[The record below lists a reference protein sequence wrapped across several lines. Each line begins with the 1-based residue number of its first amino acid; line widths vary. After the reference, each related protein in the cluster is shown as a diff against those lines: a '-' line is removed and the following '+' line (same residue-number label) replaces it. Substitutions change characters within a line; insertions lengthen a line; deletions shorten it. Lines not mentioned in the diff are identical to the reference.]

1 MIKIK
6 TSDVLANMVKKLI
19 SDVLKCLR
27 SNLILS
33 LALFY
38 PLSIFLYIVAN
49 ILNIYIIS
57 PDEDHTFIDHKEIQK
72 LSNALNFSVTY
83 SLQSFD
89 FHQSSMQFD
98 DTLLKVDLWRHA
110 RDVKISREIPRLSYL
125 EPALPSVSV
134 QAFKYDP
141 PIKEFVFLNLNP
153 SQNNVFLKNATKSKI
168 KEKIGNLSI
177 LRPRPRP
184 ITQDDETQLDQ
195 SANQNDIISS
205 APTKSLKPRPR
216 PKTQDDETQLDQS
229 ANQNDIISSAPTKSL
244 KPRLKPA
251 SLTGRNDKFIKN
263 YLLND
268 EEEPKINKS
277 IASNEGVQLSRPI
290 TNICKNIALT
300 KEIPK
305 RKVNALSGS
314 EILKKASTLSE
325 NIILDEIINGNIPDS
340 NRTLHPIKFTKK
352 SSNETIEI
360 TICVTGNYLSL
371 GSETDN
377 VIVPLGLPQA
387 RQVAQK
393 FKMILPTTK
402 MVDAIYDVADVRLK
416 PVTMSPGPQM
426 TSVPYIVEHDK
437 LLKDQLKKYQ
447 NAEKK
452 LIAGH
457 KKDLVITNR
466 LAKNF
471 HRVAIYGW
479 HKNASTPIQ
488 PLSTVHDENYADYSH
503 GVRLISSTAFINGKK
518 ISILD
523 LLLDPKF
530 ATLINNGGAL
540 NIKVTNLIAD

>member
-1 MIKIK
+1 MIRIK

-184 ITQDDETQLDQ
+184 I
-195 SANQNDIISS
+195 
-205 APTKSLKPRPR
+205 
-216 PKTQDDETQLDQS
+216 TQDDETQLDQS

-488 PLSTVHDENYADYSH
+488 PLSTVHGENYADYSH